1 MRNIKLIIEFDG
13 TDFNGWQ
20 RQPEGRTVQGV
31 LEDAVHA
38 VFGQPAGVVGAG
50 RTDTGVHAHY
60 YPCNFQVDSNLSTT
74 RMVAALSAHLPED
87 IVVKSAQDVAES
99 FHSRFDALSRRY
111 IYRISPGRTALWRRV
126 YHTPR
131 YRLDA
136 AAMALAAGSFRGR
149 HDFTSFT
156 PTINEVNP
164 VCDVLVIGVDE
175 GDALITLTIE
185 ADRFLHNMVRVIV
198 GTLIDVGRGHITV
211 EQMESILCRKD
222 RREAGPTAPARGL
235 ALAFVRYPDTPGSS
249 GAEDALGTVPG
260 DGDVL

>member
-31 LEDAVHA
+31 LEDAVRA
-38 VFGQPAGVVGAG
+38 VFGQTTGVVGAG
-50 RTDTGVHAHY
+50 RTDTGVHAHH
-60 YPCNFQVDSNLSTT
+60 YPCNFSIESTLATT
-74 RMVAALSAHLPED
+74 RMVAALTAHLPED
-87 IVVKSAQDVAES
+87 IVVKSAKDVHES
-99 FHSRFDALSRRY
+99 FHARFDALSRRY
-111 IYRISPGRTALWRRV
+111 IYRISPGRTALWRHV
-126 YHTPR
+126 HHTPR
-131 YRLDA
+131 YRLDVG
-136 AAMALAAGSFRGR
+136 AMAVAAGALRGK

-164 VCDVLVIGVDE
+164 VCDVIVIDVDE
-175 GDALITLTIE
+175 GDTLTTVTIE
-185 ADRFLHNMVRVIV
+185 ANRFLHNMVRVIV

-211 EQMESILCRKD
+211 EHMESILCKKD

-235 ALAFVRYPDTPGSS
+235 ALAYVRYPDATGTP
-249 GAEDALGTVPG
+249 GAEDRLGTVPG